1 MPDITDQIL
10 AEIEIDSSPPSVMS
24 VLEYQ
29 DNLLYT
35 ANCEINSNWSSQEIS
50 TNLLGWVKAGLLM
63 TRVCRCRLYKD
74 KFKSW
79 QNYCEQAIG
88 KSQWQA
94 KRIMQSAQVVVQLAM
109 AGFNILPNCVSQAN
123 TLVRY
128 LTNVELLIEKWQ
140 QVISRVPRAS
150 ITQNSIDE
158 ELGHVSKKRKK
169 KVEVCE
175 DTKWK
180 IEQRRLEDE
189 SCRTFDD
196 AIRNYIDEAEA
207 NTDPVWGLTKPLQ
220 KKIRAEAEEKGVSV
234 WQVLQDLCESGLGQ
248 DGPGTETEDDPNE
261 VVDEDDPEYQ
271 HKMAIWERDLEQLVA
286 EHDRATLQTA
296 VWFKLFDPAIF
307 SKIAV
312 P

>member
-1 MPDITDQIL
+1 MPDITDSIV
-10 AEIEIDSSPPSVMS
+10 AEISDLPPSAIS
-24 VLEYQ
+24 VLEYEEE
-29 DNLLYT
+29 LSYT
-35 ANCEINSNWSSQEIS
+35 ANCEIDSNWSSQEIS

-63 TRVCRCRLYKD
+63 IKVCRSRLYKD
-74 KFKSW
+74 KFRSW
-79 QNYCEQAIG
+79 QNYCEEAIG

-94 KRIMQSAQVVVQLAM
+94 KRIMQSATVVFELVKQ
-109 AGFNILPNCVSQAN
+109 GFTILPNCVSQASS
-123 TLVRY
+123 LVRY
-128 LTNVELLIEKWQ
+128 LPDGNLLAQKWH

-158 ELGHVSKKRKK
+158 ELGHVSKKKK
-169 KVEVCE
+169 KKIEICD

-220 KKIRAEAEEKGVSV
+220 KKIRDEARKRGVST
-234 WQVLQDLCESGLGQ
+234 WQVMQDLCESAL
-248 DGPGTETEDDPNE
+248 PKSETEEETDEDDPNE
-261 VVDEDDPEYQ
+261 VISEEDPDYQ
-271 HKMAIWERDLEQLVA
+271 IRMAIWEEDLQKLVA
-286 EHDRATLQTA
+286 EHDRATIAT
-296 VWFKLFDPAIF
+296 VIWFKLFNPANF
-307 SKIAV
+307 NTLAV